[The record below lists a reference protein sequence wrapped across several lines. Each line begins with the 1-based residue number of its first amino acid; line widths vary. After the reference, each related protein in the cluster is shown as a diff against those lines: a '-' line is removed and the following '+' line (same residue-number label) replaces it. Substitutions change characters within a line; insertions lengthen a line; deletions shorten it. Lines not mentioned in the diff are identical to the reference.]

1 MQSRRR
7 RRRDRPSDD
16 GQARGERPVTTVPVT
31 PIPDA
36 PVSGPLPY
44 TNREVSWL
52 DFNERVLELAEDPEV
67 PLLER
72 AKFLAIFGTNLDE
85 FFMVRV
91 AGIHDQIEAGVVDAR
106 RPDGLTP
113 VETLRAVTDR
123 ARDLMKRHVR
133 RWEDAVK
140 PELGQQ
146 EIRIV
151 DCEQCSGGELEE
163 VDRYFSDQIFPALTP
178 LGVGPGRP
186 FPYISNLSL
195 SLAVLLRD
203 PLNGT
208 EGFARV
214 KVPKEVLPRFLE
226 IGNNT
231 FIPLETV
238 IARHLEALFPGM
250 DILHSSVFRVT
261 RDADFTVSDEAD
273 DLLRAVEDELR
284 RRRFGEVVRLEGGAD
299 MRPDV
304 RQSLIDWLEVD
315 EEDVFDVDGMLDLG
329 DLWELHE
336 IDGHRDL
343 REPSFPP
350 ATPAAFQGDE
360 GEPADILSAM
370 RDHDL
375 LVHYPYDSF
384 GATVERMVAQAVDD
398 PAVLAIKMTVYRTS
412 PDSSLNPS
420 LITAAER
427 GKQAVCMVEVKARF
441 DERRNIGWARALE
454 EAGAHVVHGLPG
466 LKTHAKA
473 LLIVRREGQGVR
485 HYVQIGTGNFNAKTA
500 RIYEDFGL
508 FTTDPD
514 IAADVAEV
522 FNLLTG
528 YARPESFRKALVAP
542 THLRKGMIE
551 EIDKTIEAQA
561 RGEDTL
567 IRMKMNQLTDPGM
580 IEALYGAS
588 QAGVRVELNTRG
600 ICCLVPGL
608 EGVSENI
615 SVVSVIGRFLEHSR
629 VYSFKRGDELKILI
643 GSADLMGRNL
653 NNRVE
658 LMIPVED
665 ESTKAELVDTL
676 ERCFAEETSAG
687 DLSSDAQWTR
697 REGHTRSVHAELMER
712 AAMRARPAY
721 PPIRSPESPA
731 R

>member
-1 MQSRRR
+1 M
-7 RRRDRPSDD
+7 
-16 GQARGERPVTTVPVT
+16 TTVPVT
-31 PIPDA
+31 PTIPDA
-36 PVSGPLPY
+36 PVPGPLPY

-52 DFNERVLELAEDPEV
+52 DFNERVLALAEDPHV

-91 AGIHDQIEAGVVDAR
+91 AGIHDQIDAGVMDAR

-113 VETLRAVTDR
+113 VETLATITAR
-123 ARDLMKRHVR
+123 ARELMQRHVR
-133 RWEDAVK
+133 HWEEAVK
-140 PELGQQ
+140 PELGQH

-151 DCEQCSGGELEE
+151 DCEQCSGAELEA
-163 VDRYFSDQIFPALTP
+163 VDRYFHDQIFPALTP

-195 SLAVLLRD
+195 SLAVLLHD
-203 PLNGT
+203 PLNET

-214 KVPKEVLPRFLE
+214 KVPKEVLPRFIE
-226 IGNNT
+226 IGPNI

-238 IARHLEALFPGM
+238 IARHLDALFPGM
-250 DILHSSVFRVT
+250 QILHSSVFRVT

-284 RRRFGEVVRLEGGAD
+284 RRRFGEVVRLEVGAD
-299 MRPDV
+299 MRADV
-304 RQSLIDWLEVD
+304 RQSLIDWLEVED
-315 EEDVFDVDGMLDLG
+315 DDVFDIDGMLDLG

-336 IDGHRDL
+336 IEGHRDL
-343 REPSFPP
+343 RDPSFTPVVP
-350 ATPAAFQGDE
+350 APFHGEE
-360 GEPADILSAM
+360 GEPADVFGAM
-370 RDHDL
+370 REQDL

-384 GATVERMVAQAVDD
+384 GATAERMVAQAVDD

-412 PDSSLNPS
+412 PDSSLIPS

-473 LLIVRREGQGVR
+473 LLIVRREGDGVR
-485 HYVQIGTGNFNAKTA
+485 HYVQIGTGNYNAKTA

-508 FTTDPD
+508 FTTDPEV
-514 IAADVAEV
+514 AADVAEV

-528 YARPESFRKALVAP
+528 YARPESFRKAMVAP
-542 THLRKGMIE
+542 THLRSGMIA
-551 EIDKTIEAQA
+551 EIDKTIEAHG
-561 RGEDTL
+561 RGEDSL
-567 IRMKMNQLTDPGM
+567 IRMKMNQLTDPGL
-580 IEALYGAS
+580 IEALYRAS
-588 QAGVRVELNTRG
+588 KAGVTVELNVRG

-608 EGVSENI
+608 DDVSENI
-615 SVVSVIGRFLEHSR
+615 SVVSVVGRFLEHSR
-629 VYSFKRGDELKILI
+629 VYSFKRGDELKVLI
-643 GSADLMGRNL
+643 GSADMMGRNL

-658 LMIPVED
+658 LVIPVEG
-665 ESTKAELVDTL
+665 EGPKAELTDTL
-676 ERCFAEETSAG
+676 ERCFADDTFAW
-687 DLSSDAQWTR
+687 DLNAQGEWTR
-697 REGHTRSVHAELMER
+697 REGRTRSVHAELMER
-712 AAMRARPAY
+712 ALSRARVV
-721 PPIRSPESPA
+721 ESPVHPHEPLGP
-731 R
+731 

>member
-1 MQSRRR
+1 M
-7 RRRDRPSDD
+7 
-16 GQARGERPVTTVPVT
+16 TTVPIQ
-31 PIPDA
+31 PGAPDA
-36 PVSGPLPY
+36 PVEREFPY

-72 AKFLAIFGTNLDE
+72 AKFLAIFATNLDE

-113 VETLRAVTDR
+113 MQTLDAVTER
-123 ARDLMKRHVR
+123 ARRLMNRHVR
-133 RWEDAVK
+133 LWQDGVK
-140 PELGQQ
+140 PELA
-146 EIRIV
+146 EHDIRIV
-151 DCEQCSGGELEE
+151 DCDQCDAGELDE
-163 VDRYFSDQIFPALTP
+163 VDRYFHDQIFPALTP

-226 IGNNT
+226 IGKNT

-250 DILHSSVFRVT
+250 EIVHSSVFRVT

-284 RRRFGEVVRLEGGAD
+284 RRRFGEVVRLEVGAD

-304 RQSLIDWLEVD
+304 RQSPIDWLEGD
-315 EEDVFDVDGMLDLG
+315 GEEGFDIDGMLDLG

-336 IDGHRDL
+336 IDGRQLRD
-343 REPSFPP
+343 PVF
-350 ATPAAFQGDE
+350 TPVVPTAFHGDE

-370 RDHDL
+370 RDKDL

-384 GATVERMVAQAVDD
+384 GATVERMVEQAVDD

-412 PDSSLNPS
+412 PDSSLIPS

-473 LLIVRREGQGVR
+473 LLVVRREGSGVR
-485 HYVQIGTGNFNAKTA
+485 HYVMIGTGNYNAKTA
-500 RIYEDFGL
+500 RIYEDFAL

-528 YARPESFRKALVAP
+528 YARPESWRKALVAP
-542 THLRKGMIE
+542 THLRSGMVE

-580 IEALYGAS
+580 IEALYRAS
-588 QAGVRVELNTRG
+588 QAGVRVELNIRG
-600 ICCLVPGL
+600 ICCLIPGL
-608 EGVSENI
+608 DDFSENI
-615 SVVSVIGRFLEHSR
+615 SVVSVVGRYLEHSR

-643 GSADLMGRNL
+643 GSADMMGRNL

-658 LMIPVED
+658 LVIPVED
-665 ESTKAELVDTL
+665 AN
-676 ERCFAEETSAG
+676 
-687 DLSSDAQWTR
+687 
-697 REGHTRSVHAELMER
+697 
-712 AAMRARPAY
+712 
-721 PPIRSPESPA
+721 
-731 R
+731 

>member
-1 MQSRRR
+1 VS
-7 RRRDRPSDD
+7 
-16 GQARGERPVTTVPVT
+16 AVPITSV
-31 PIPDA
+31 PDA
-36 PVSGPLPY
+36 PVAGPIPY
-44 TNREVSWL
+44 TNRELSWL
-52 DFNERVLELAEDPEV
+52 DFNERVLALAEDPDV

-72 AKFLAIFGTNLDE
+72 TKFLAIFATNLDE

-113 VETLRAVTDR
+113 AETLRAVSDR
-123 ARDLMKRHVR
+123 ARELAARHVR
-133 RWEDAVK
+133 HWEEHVK
-140 PELGQQ
+140 PDLADQN
-146 EIRIV
+146 IRIV
-151 DCEQCSGGELEE
+151 DCNACSDGELEE
-163 VDRYFSDQIFPALTP
+163 VDRYFHDQIFPALTP

-203 PLNGT
+203 PVNDT

-226 IGNNT
+226 IGDNA
-231 FIPLETV
+231 FIALETV
-238 IARHLEALFPGM
+238 IARHLDSLFPGM
-250 DILHSSVFRVT
+250 EILHSSVFRVT

-284 RRRFGEVVRLEGGAD
+284 RRRFGEVVRLEVGAD

-315 EEDVFDVDGMLDLG
+315 EEDVFDVEGMLDLG

-336 IDGHRDL
+336 IDGHRHL
-343 REPSFPP
+343 RDPP
-350 ATPAAFQGDE
+350 FTPVVPPPFQGEE
-360 GEPADILSAM
+360 GEPADVLTAM
-370 RDHDL
+370 RERDL

-398 PAVLAIKMTVYRTS
+398 PAVLAIKLTVYRTS
-412 PDSSLNPS
+412 PDSSLIPS

-473 LLIVRREGQGVR
+473 LLIVRREGNGVR
-485 HYVQIGTGNFNAKTA
+485 HYVQIGTGNYNAKTA

-528 YARPESFRKALVAP
+528 YARPKSFRKALVAP
-542 THLRKGMIE
+542 THLRKGMVE
-551 EIDKTIEAQA
+551 EIERTIEAQQS
-561 RGEDTL
+561 GEDTL
-567 IRMKMNQLTDPGM
+567 IRMKMNQITDPGM
-580 IEALYGAS
+580 IEALYRAS
-588 QAGVRVELNTRG
+588 QAGVRVELNIRG
-600 ICCLVPGL
+600 ICCLIPGL
-608 EGVSENI
+608 DEVSENI
-615 SVVSVIGRFLEHSR
+615 SVVSVVGRYLEHSR
-629 VYSFKRGDELKILI
+629 LYSFKRGDETQILI
-643 GSADLMGRNL
+643 GSADMMGRNL

-658 LMIPVED
+658 LVVPVED
-665 ESTKAELVDTL
+665 EDAKAYLTEVLD
-676 ERCFAEETSAG
+676 RCFADDTFAW
-687 DLSSDAQWTR
+687 DLGADGEWTR
-697 REGHTRSVHAELMER
+697 RDGDSRSVHAELMER
-712 AAMRARPAY
+712 SLKLARTAADATSVRARETP
-721 PPIRSPESPA
+721 
-731 R
+731 

>member
-1 MQSRRR
+1 
-7 RRRDRPSDD
+7 
-16 GQARGERPVTTVPVT
+16 
-31 PIPDA
+31 
-36 PVSGPLPY
+36 
-44 TNREVSWL
+44 
-52 DFNERVLELAEDPEV
+52 
-67 PLLER
+67 
-72 AKFLAIFGTNLDE
+72 
-85 FFMVRV
+85 MVRV
-91 AGIHDQIEAGVVDAR
+91 AGVHDQVEAGIVDAR

-113 VETLRAVTDR
+113 FETLQAVSER
-123 ARDLMKRHVR
+123 ARELMHRHVR
-133 RWEDAVK
+133 HWENAVK
-140 PELGQQ
+140 PELRASN
-146 EIRIV
+146 IRIV
-151 DCEQCSGGELEE
+151 DCDQCSEAKLED
-163 VDRYFSDQIFPALTP
+163 VDRHFRDQIFPALTP

-203 PLNGT
+203 PVSGS

-226 IGNNT
+226 IDANT
-231 FIPLETV
+231 LIPLETV
-238 IARHLEALFPGM
+238 IARHLDALFPGM
-250 DILHSSVFRVT
+250 EILHSSVFRVT

-284 RRRFGEVVRLEGGAD
+284 RRRFGEVVRLEVGSD

-304 RQSLIDWLEVD
+304 RESLIEWLEV
-315 EEDVFDVDGMLDLG
+315 EAEQVFDVEGLLDLG
-329 DLWELHE
+329 DLWELLE
-336 IDGHRDL
+336 IEGFRELRDANFT
-343 REPSFPP
+343 PVVPP
-350 ATPAAFQGDE
+350 AFQGDE
-360 GEPADILSAM
+360 DEPADVLAAM
-370 RDHDL
+370 RDRDL
-375 LVHYPYDSF
+375 LVHFPYDSF
-384 GATVERMVAQAVDD
+384 GSTVERMVAQAVDD

-412 PDSSLNPS
+412 PDSSLIPS

-454 EAGAHVVHGLPG
+454 QAGAHVVHGLPG

-473 LLIVRREGQGVR
+473 ILIVRREGDGVR
-485 HYVQIGTGNFNAKTA
+485 HYVQINTGNYNAKTA

-514 IAADVAEV
+514 IAADVAAV

-528 YARPESFRKALVAP
+528 YARPESFNKALVAP
-542 THLRKGMIE
+542 THLRAGLLE
-551 EIDKTIEAQA
+551 EIDKTIEAQG

-580 IEALYGAS
+580 TEALYRAS
-588 QAGVRVELNTRG
+588 QAGVKVELNIRG

-608 EGVSENI
+608 EGYSDNI
-615 SVVSVIGRFLEHSR
+615 SVVSVVGHFLEHSR

-676 ERCFAEETSAG
+676 ERCFADDTYAW

-712 AAMRARPAY
+712 AAMRARPAD